1 MRISPRI
8 QILAAIAGGAFI
20 GYVAALSGPTPLT
33 AKAATQSLS
42 NGAESALVSST
53 SLGSCVDHAD
63 CCIES
68 GRSQVLVAELALA
81 DVKVDSPNSVPV
93 QLIAQA
99 KAKSTQPTGQKS
111 GKAAGGAAGKPN
123 ILVIWGDDIGTWN
136 ISHNS
141 RGMMGYMTPNIDRI
155 AKEGLSFTD
164 YYGQQSCTA
173 GRAAFIGG
181 SVPVRSGMTKV
192 GLPGAKEGWQKSDV
206 TMATVMKSLGYATGH
221 FGKNHQGD
229 LDEHL
234 PTMHGFDEFLGNL
247 YHLNAEEE
255 PENEDYPGDMKLA
268 SGKTFRQTF
277 GPRGVLKC
285 KADGRGGQT
294 IENTGPLTKKR
305 METIDEE
312 TLAAAKDF
320 IKRQHDA
327 GQPFFC
333 WWNGTRMHLRTHVK
347 KENRHKGNDEYTDGM
362 IEHDGHVG
370 ELLKLIDELGIAE
383 NTIVQYSTDNGP
395 HYNTWPDAGTM
406 PFRSEKNSNW
416 EGAYRVP
423 CFVRW
428 PGKFPAG
435 KTLNGIVSHEDW
447 LPTFAA
453 AAGSTDIVEKLK
465 RGVELNGRRYRN
477 HIDGYSQL
485 DYLSGKAKES
495 PRHEFIYVNDDG
507 QIVAMRYDDWK
518 AVFLENRG
526 HAFEVWRE
534 PFVELR
540 VPLLFNLRRDP
551 FERAQHNSNTYNDW
565 FLDRVFV
572 LAPMQQ
578 LGAKFLLTMK
588 DYPPSQTPGSFN
600 LEKVQKQIESS
611 MGGR

>member
-1 MRISPRI
+1 M
-8 QILAAIAGGAFI
+8 LAAA
-20 GYVAALSGPTPLT
+20 P
-33 AKAATQSLS
+33 
-42 NGAESALVSST
+42 
-53 SLGSCVDHAD
+53 
-63 CCIES
+63 
-68 GRSQVLVAELALA
+68 
-81 DVKVDSPNSVPV
+81 
-93 QLIAQA
+93 AQD
-99 KAKSTQPTGQKS
+99 KQ
-111 GKAAGGAAGKPN
+111 PN

-141 RGMMGYMTPNIDRI
+141 RGMMGYQTPNIDRI
-155 AKEGLSFTD
+155 AREGVAFTD

-173 GRAAFIGG
+173 GRAAFISG

-192 GLPGAKEGWQKSDV
+192 GIPSAPEGWQKTDV
-206 TMATVMKSLGYATGH
+206 TMATVLKSRGYATGQ

-229 LDEHL
+229 RDEHL

-255 PENEDYPGDMKLA
+255 PENEDYPGDMKMA
-268 SGKTFRQTF
+268 NGKTFKEVF
-277 GPRGVLKC
+277 GPRGVLHC
-285 KADGRGGQT
+285 LADGNGGQS
-294 IENTGPLTKKR
+294 IKDTGPLTKKR
-305 METIDEE
+305 METVDEE

-320 IKRQHDA
+320 ITRQHKA
-327 GQPFFC
+327 GKPFFC
-333 WWNGTRMHLRTHVK
+333 WWNGTRMHFRTHVRA
-347 KENRHKGNDEYTDGM
+347 ENRHKGNDEYTDGM

-370 ELLKLIDELGIAE
+370 ELLKLIDDLGIAA

-423 CFVRW
+423 AFIRW
-428 PGKFPAG
+428 PGHFPAG

-453 AAGSTDIVEKLK
+453 AAGATDIKQQLAK
-465 RGVELNGRRYRN
+465 GVELNGRKYRN
-477 HIDGYSQL
+477 YIDGYNQL
-485 DYLSGKAKES
+485 DYLSGKVEAS
-495 PRHEFIYVNDDG
+495 PRHEFMYVNDDG

-526 HAFEVWRE
+526 VAFEVWRE
-534 PFVELR
+534 PWAELR

-551 FERAQHNSNTYNDW
+551 FERAQHNANTYNDW
-565 FLDRVFV
+565 FLERVFL

-578 LGAKFLLTMK
+578 LAAKFLMTMK
-588 DYPPSQTPGSFN
+588 EYPPSQSPGSFN
-600 LEKVQKQIESS
+600 LEKVQKQIEAS